1 LTTLVDPTSA
11 QHEET
16 IVPVRPGFR
25 PAAAET
31 PPAAPGGTAVG
42 TAWLV
47 AAGAV
52 VLALLFGAFFLLPR
66 WMTESETANDAP
78 PPPAAAPAAVPT
90 KPQLSP
96 QQLAELQKQADA
108 LLAGLLTQQKDL
120 AAHGAETWGGDDWA
134 RYSALSDAGDDAYLA
149 KDFEASVARY
159 AEATALGEA
168 LAARSQEI
176 VDSAFTAGKQA
187 LLAGNADVAIKQL
200 DIVLG
205 IEPEHAGAKA
215 ERARAERLPQV
226 LALVQRGDAQRQAG
240 EAQEA
245 IASYREALAID
256 PAWEAA
262 RTALDEVSGSLKS
275 LEFEQA
281 MSKGLAALAAQDFLG
296 AKEHFTA
303 ALRLRPDARPAQEGL
318 AESEQGTKLGKIEL
332 AEARASAFERREL
345 WAEAIAQYREA
356 LAVDPNL
363 AFAIT
368 GLERAQARQ
377 SLEAK
382 LKNLIDNP
390 TLLFSDSVLA
400 DTRKLLDEAN
410 AQEERG
416 PRLAEQID
424 KLTRLATLASTP
436 VKVEQ
441 RSDQLTE
448 VTLFRVGTLGTFTAK
463 EVELRPGTY
472 TAVGSRNGY
481 RDVRQTF
488 TVVPGRDVPP
498 INVVCV
504 EAI

>member
-25 PAAAET
+25 PAAAQA
-31 PPAAPGGTAVG
+31 PPAAAPKGVAVG
-42 TAWLV
+42 TAALI
-47 AAGAV
+47 AGGAV
-52 VLALLFGAFFLLPR
+52 VVALLFGAFFVLPR
-66 WMTESETANDAP
+66 WMTESQRANDL
-78 PPPAAAPAAVPT
+78 PPAAAAPAEEPV

-96 QQLAELQKQADA
+96 QQLADLQKQADA

-120 AAHGAETWGGDDWA
+120 AAHGAETWAGDDWG

-159 AEATALGEA
+159 TEATALGEA
-168 LAARSQEI
+168 LAARSKEI
-176 VDSAFTAGKQA
+176 VESAFTAGKQA

-215 ERARAERLPQV
+215 ERARAERLPEV

-240 EAQEA
+240 EAQDA

-256 PAWEAA
+256 PSWEPA
-262 RTALDEVSGSLKS
+262 RAALDEVSGNLKS

-281 MSKGLAALAAQDFLG
+281 MSKGLAALAAQDFLA

-303 ALRLRPDARPAQEGL
+303 ALKLRPDARAAQEGL

-332 AEARASAFERREL
+332 AEARAAAFERREL
-345 WAEAIAQYREA
+345 WTEAIAQYREA

-363 AFAIT
+363 AFAIE

-410 AQEERG
+410 AQDERG
-416 PRLAEQID
+416 PRLTEQID
-424 KLTRLATLASTP
+424 KLSRLVTLASTP
-436 VKVEQ
+436 IKVQ
-441 RSDQLTE
+441 LRSDQLTE
-448 VTLFRVGTLGTFTAK
+448 VTLFRVGALGTFTAK

-488 TVVPGRDVPP
+488 TVVPGRDPPP

-504 EAI
+504 EPI

>member
-1 LTTLVDPTSA
+1 LTTLVDRTSA

-25 PAAAET
+25 PAATET

-47 AAGAV
+47 AGGALV
-52 VLALLFGAFFLLPR
+52 VALLFGAFILLPR
-66 WMTESETANDAP
+66 WMTESETAKETP
-78 PPPAAAPAAVPT
+78 PPVAAPAAEPA

-120 AAHGAETWGGDDWA
+120 AAHGAETWGGDDWG

-159 AEATALGEA
+159 TEATALGEA
-168 LAARSQEI
+168 LTARSHEI
-176 VDSAFTAGKQA
+176 VESAFTAGKQA
-187 LLAGNADVAIKQL
+187 LLAGNAEVAIKQL

-215 ERARAERLPQV
+215 ERARAERLPEV

-240 EAQEA
+240 EAKEA
-245 IASYREALAID
+245 IASYRDALAID
-256 PAWEAA
+256 PAWEPA
-262 RTALDEVSGSLKS
+262 RTALDEVSGSLQS

-281 MSKGLAALAAQDFLG
+281 MSKGLAALAAQDFLA

-303 ALRLRPDARPAQEGL
+303 ALKLRPDARPAQEGL

-400 DTRKLLDEAN
+400 DTRKLLDQAN

-416 PRLAEQID
+416 PRLTEQVD

-436 VKVEQ
+436 IKVEL

-448 VTLFRVGTLGTFTAK
+448 VTLFRVGTLGAFTAK

-488 TVVPGRDVPP
+488 TVVPGRELPP